1 MAATQSLIYSF
12 VARGKTVLAEYSVF
26 AGNFSQVAVQCLD
39 RLQPEN
45 KKASYSRDGFSFNF
59 LTDNN
64 FSTYYIHLRSGTS
77 KLQHIDIRNDSDMDF
92 QGCHKIVICNV
103 R

>member
-1 MAATQSLIYSF
+1 MASSQSLIYSF

-39 RLQPEN
+39 RLQSEN

-64 FSTYYIHLRSGTS
+64 FSEYLTHRS
-77 KLQHIDIRNDSDMDF
+77 KLNPKWK
-92 QGCHKIVICNV
+92 HKFAFVAAFIA
-103 R
+103 